1 MSVEIR
7 LFGTIREAVGERT
20 LEKNYNSCT
29 IQEVIDILI
38 EEYPELEGEVI
49 DENGLIPESVNIM
62 VNTKNIQYIDGIETR
77 VTDGDNISVATA
89 ITGG

>member
-77 VTDGDNISVATA
+77 VTDGDNISIATA